1 VTEII
6 QTVEQ
11 EKAAGR
17 MQPQA
22 YDDVM
27 LPLTGAKTAQAEG
40 DTESYKAYMEA
51 AKLVVTDAAEDS
63 MSLETAAKI
72 ILMMP

>member
-1 VTEII
+1 
-6 QTVEQ
+6 
-11 EKAAGR
+11 
-17 MQPQA
+17 
-22 YDDVM
+22 M